1 MCKCRAC
8 PVDGDG
14 QRGADGSVAH
24 REGGRSGDGGQL
36 YGTAAVD
43 AGITEINGFE
53 YTIKDSKKLE
63 DEANQ
68 KAINDAKNKAPV
80 LAKGFGVKIKK
91 ACSLKFTNSNNV
103 SSYRLQ
109 SRMAKVATLAV
120 ANDENDSN
128 SNDEIQSLDEN
139 INKPIDDQTV
149 NEITGDSG
157 ELESEYVSL
166 VIEQGDIARDVAEKL
181 YEDGI
186 INDVEAFRKYL
197 GETGVSHTLHAGE
210 YQIKVGAT
218 FEEIVEVLK

>member
-1 MCKCRAC
+1 MRLKYYL
-8 PVDGDG
+8 
-14 QRGADGSVAH
+14 RGLGLGIIFTCVILMIFSNGNKSKDTSVV
-24 REGGRSGDGGQL
+24 EDSNGIEL
-36 YGTAAVD
+36 TEAVGND
-43 AGITEINGFE
+43 F
-53 YTIKDSKKLE
+53 DSNE
-63 DEANQ
+63 EEEQSVTDE
-68 KAINDAKNKAPV
+68 
-80 LAKGFGVKIKK
+80 
-91 ACSLKFTNSNNV
+91 SN
-103 SSYRLQ
+103 
-109 SRMAKVATLAV
+109 
-120 ANDENDSN
+120 NDENDSN

-139 INKPIDDQTV
+139 INKPIDNQTV

-218 FEEIVEVLK
+218 FEEIVEALK

>member
-1 MCKCRAC
+1 MRLKYYL
-8 PVDGDG
+8 
-14 QRGADGSVAH
+14 RGLGLGIIFTCVILMIFSNGNKSKDTSVV
-24 REGGRSGDGGQL
+24 EDSNGIEL
-36 YGTAAVD
+36 TEAVGYD
-43 AGITEINGFE
+43 F
-53 YTIKDSKKLE
+53 DSNE
-63 DEANQ
+63 EEEQSVTDE
-68 KAINDAKNKAPV
+68 
-80 LAKGFGVKIKK
+80 
-91 ACSLKFTNSNNV
+91 SN
-103 SSYRLQ
+103 
-109 SRMAKVATLAV
+109 
-120 ANDENDSN
+120 NDENDSN

-218 FEEIVEVLK
+218 FEEIVEVIK

>member
-1 MCKCRAC
+1 MRLKYYL
-8 PVDGDG
+8 
-14 QRGADGSVAH
+14 RGLGLGIIFTCVILMIFSNGNKSKDTSVV
-24 REGGRSGDGGQL
+24 EDSSGIEL
-36 YGTAAVD
+36 TEAVGND
-43 AGITEINGFE
+43 F
-53 YTIKDSKKLE
+53 DSNE
-63 DEANQ
+63 EEEQSVTDE
-68 KAINDAKNKAPV
+68 
-80 LAKGFGVKIKK
+80 
-91 ACSLKFTNSNNV
+91 SN
-103 SSYRLQ
+103 
-109 SRMAKVATLAV
+109 
-120 ANDENDSN
+120 NDENDSN

-218 FEEIVEVLK
+218 FEEIVEALK

>member
-1 MCKCRAC
+1 MRLKYYL
-8 PVDGDG
+8 
-14 QRGADGSVAH
+14 RGLGLGIIFTCVILMIFSNGNKSKDTSVV
-24 REGGRSGDGGQL
+24 EDSNGIEL
-36 YGTAAVD
+36 TEAVEND
-43 AGITEINGFE
+43 F
-53 YTIKDSKKLE
+53 DSNE
-63 DEANQ
+63 EEEQSVTDE
-68 KAINDAKNKAPV
+68 
-80 LAKGFGVKIKK
+80 
-91 ACSLKFTNSNNV
+91 SN
-103 SSYRLQ
+103 
-109 SRMAKVATLAV
+109 
-120 ANDENDSN
+120 NDENDSN
-128 SNDEIQSLDEN
+128 SNDETQSLDEN

-218 FEEIVEVLK
+218 FEEIIEVLK